1 MNETTNSI
9 WLTGRVLSLPEYDHT
24 ILSENFF
31 RTFIEVRRL
40 SGAADVLPVTLSERL
55 ILSPSAF
62 PEPGGR
68 VSILGQIRSYN
79 RRAEDGCHL
88 IITVFGKDVFI
99 PDERQLEDV
108 NEAELT
114 GFICKAPVYRTT
126 PFMREISDVMIAVG
140 RGYGKTDFIPLIA
153 WGRNARFA
161 AELRAGE
168 RIDIRGRLQSRK
180 YRKQTEHGEE
190 ERTAY
195 EVSCA
200 SILRAGE

>member
-1 MNETTNSI
+1 MNEINNSI

-31 RTFIEVRRL
+31 RTFIEVKRL
-40 SGAADVLPVTLSERL
+40 SGTADVLPVTLSERL
-55 ILSPSAF
+55 MNPSAF

-79 RRAEDGCHL
+79 RRSEDGCHL

-99 PDERQLEDV
+99 PDECQLEDV

-114 GFICKAPVYRTT
+114 GFICKAPVFRTT
-126 PFMREISDVMIAVG
+126 PFMREISDVILAVG

-180 YRKQTEHGEE
+180 YRKLTEHGEE

-200 SILRAGE
+200 SIERAGE